1 MIQFIKG
8 IIFSIDEENVLIEV
22 GGIGY
27 HVFVAPRI
35 FPRDKKVGDEIFL
48 YTFLHIREDQWQLYG
63 FPQKV
68 QMEIFCHLISVTGI
82 GPKLGQAI
90 MNHFSYQ
97 EVISYILAGDSKGLS
112 QAPGVGKKTG
122 ERLVLELREK
132 FEKLDYLDYKEEIT
146 EDLSPAK
153 DSTLNQDCVLAL
165 TQLGYSAPEAR
176 SACIRAFNALGPE
189 SDAQDLIKGA
199 LKLLVKI

>member
-8 IIFSIDEENVLIEV
+8 IIFSIDEEDILIEV

-27 HVFVAPRI
+27 HVFVPSRI
-35 FPRDKKVGDEIFL
+35 FPQDKEAGDEILL
-48 YTFLHIREDQWQLYG
+48 YTYLQIREDQWQLFG
-63 FPQKV
+63 FPQKE
-68 QMEIFCHLISVTGI
+68 QMEVFRLLISVSGI

-90 MNHFSYQ
+90 LNHFSYQ

-132 FEKLDYLDYKEEIT
+132 FKKLDDGKET
-146 EDLSPAK
+146 SNNLSPGQDTA
-153 DSTLNQDCVLAL
+153 LNQDCVLAL

-176 SACIRAFNALGPE
+176 SACMRTSNALGPE
-189 SDAQDLIKGA
+189 ADTQDLIKGA
-199 LKLLVKI
+199 LKLLGKF